1 MRACDFML
9 AALARSDTG
18 AGQPDGEL
26 GRVRTT
32 DDDDALY
39 RRETKA

>member
-1 MRACDFML
+1 MRECDFI
-9 AALARSDTG
+9 LARSDTG